1 MSSSVQQAPAQFAPN
16 HSQLA
21 IAYSVCRSITRTSAK
36 NFYYGFLVLPR
47 RKREALCAVYA
58 FMRRCDDITDDVS
71 MSARDRRMKLADWL
85 DAFHLVMLGNPTD
98 EPVLLALADA
108 QRKYRIPPE
117 LLDQLAYGT
126 AMDLKVTEEEQ
137 ASGIA
142 NALVSQ
148 YKSIDDL
155 YQYCY
160 GVASVVGLVC
170 IRIFGYRNPAAEAL
184 AERCGLAFQLT
195 NIVRDVKEDAE
206 MGRVYLPQE
215 DLANF
220 GVDASE
226 LQGKPD
232 LKRFRPLLELQADR
246 ARVFYHSADELIP
259 LVDDD
264 SQAALW
270 VLVTIYRQLLE
281 KIASKGYNVFKGK
294 IRLTVW
300 EKLKVLFRGFVM
312 RVV

>member
-1 MSSSVQQAPAQFAPN
+1 
-16 HSQLA
+16 
-21 IAYSVCRSITRTSAK
+21 
-36 NFYYGFLVLPR
+36 
-47 RKREALCAVYA
+47 
-58 FMRRCDDITDDVS
+58 
-71 MSARDRRMKLADWL
+71 
-85 DAFHLVMLGNPTD
+85 
-98 EPVLLALADA
+98 
-108 QRKYRIPPE
+108 
-117 LLDQLAYGT
+117 
-126 AMDLKVTEEEQ
+126 
-137 ASGIA
+137 
-142 NALVSQ
+142 
-148 YKSIDDL
+148 
-155 YQYCY
+155 
-160 GVASVVGLVC
+160 
-170 IRIFGYRNPAAEAL
+170 
-184 AERCGLAFQLT
+184 
-195 NIVRDVKEDAE
+195 

-281 KIASKGYNVFKGK
+281 KIAAKGYNVFKGK